1 MFIFVEVCV
10 ICSMFLPFFFFL
22 MNDNDTCL
30 RVRATM
36 ILAQLKE
43 NSGST
48 AMKVMEG
55 SVAAFMIVEV

>member
-1 MFIFVEVCV
+1 
-10 ICSMFLPFFFFL
+10 

-43 NSGST
+43 NSGSI

-55 SVAAFMIVEV
+55 TVAAFMMVEV

>member
-10 ICSMFLPFFFFL
+10 LCFSFFFL

-30 RVRATM
+30 RVRPTM

-48 AMKVMEG
+48 AMKVMES